1 MGSFEL
7 ALNIVTDRHNKNCKI
22 CLPFLRFPLY
32 QWGTWCKTR
41 EIFWNIPFKHACS
54 VATHEMFC
62 CVFYNLPDIF
72 KLYSK
77 KFYLS
82 AEAVVGNVTDNMKMT
97 ERVSKAKIDSLKRS
111 QRPAKVKSPRKW
123 DRVRQ
128 LASFPPRHTKS
139 DPWRAFFF
147 EKEKCFSFV
156 VLFLVLL
163 LISHTNPVL
172 LHVRHFFIKAGD
184 RYKHVQWVAKG

>member
-22 CLPFLRFPLY
+22 YLPFLRFPLY

-41 EIFWNIPFKHACS
+41 EIFRNIPFKHACS

-62 CVFYNLPDIF
+62 CVFYNLPNIF

-139 DPWRAFFF
+139 DPWRAFEKAFMLFF
-147 EKEKCFSFV
+147 CGSLSSLTTHFTHESSIITPRPP
-156 VLFLVLL
+156 LL
-163 LISHTNPVL
+163 
-172 LHVRHFFIKAGD
+172 
-184 RYKHVQWVAKG
+184 YKSRRSVQTRAVGC